1 MQRIPKR
8 TDSTLRVLQ
17 TFAHPTSPCS
27 VCRILQLPDC
37 LTEAGGEVGWENVW
51 KTQGGAVPSF
61 TYTVYILWADSTVYV
76 WFLGQ
81 IYKSRRISTVAS
93 APAAE
98 RIYFNAEIQ
107 IIVGAVWE
115 L

>member
-1 MQRIPKR
+1 MLKKVFFINMISNALNKPLLGQR
-8 TDSTLRVLQ
+8 
-17 TFAHPTSPCS
+17 
-27 VCRILQLPDC
+27 PD
-37 LTEAGGEVGWENVW
+37 A
-51 KTQGGAVPSF
+51 
-61 TYTVYILWADSTVYV
+61 TVYV